1 MSTMLFYVV
10 IGYHTEENF
19 TTQSSFKAQEIEL
32 WFSFQ
37 PHIRACLITC
47 FFHNSLGDMGETQ
60 ELAGAALEASGDR
73 LQVLLHCI

>member
-32 WFSFQ
+32 
-37 PHIRACLITC
+37 
-47 FFHNSLGDMGETQ
+47 
-60 ELAGAALEASGDR
+60 
-73 LQVLLHCI
+73 